1 VVNADNERE
10 SIVLMI
16 KRMLLQLLLV
26 IEGCIFVYVYLHGN
40 NGVYALQCLC
50 NENKEFE
57 QKIDQLSHQ
66 VVQLEHEITE
76 WKTDDFYKEKIA
88 REQLQMSRKD
98 DEIYY
103 IM

>member
-1 VVNADNERE
+1 MKEE

-16 KRMLLQLLLV
+16 KRMLLPLLLV
-26 IEGCIFVYVYLHGN
+26 IEGSVFIYVYLHGN
-40 NGVYALQCLC
+40 NGVYALQCLR
-50 NENKEFE
+50 NENEGLE
-57 QKIDQLSHQ
+57 QKIDQLSDE
-66 VVQLEHEITE
+66 VAQLEHEIIE
-76 WKTDDFYKEKIA
+76 WKTNDFYKEKIA